1 MNNIVNIVNF
11 IRAIEPRAGYGE
23 LDLFEPVRE
32 QMAMA
37 KRLKLP
43 TTWLLQYDALTQG
56 PFVEFLKQEMPENH
70 EIGIWF
76 ETVQPNVEAA
86 GIEWRGRWAWDWHT
100 DVGFSVGYTPQER
113 ERIADVF
120 VAKFAEIFGRKP
132 TVMGSWLFDAHL
144 LDYLRRVHGLRTAC
158 NCKDQYGTDGYTLW
172 GGYWANAYY
181 PSRRNS
187 YLPAQHESEQI
198 PVPVFRMLGSDP
210 LYQYTAGV
218 GGNGQS
224 VITLEPVYEGIGGG
238 SKPWIDWFLRENF
251 REPHF
256 AMAYAQAGQENS
268 FGWPRMQPGLP
279 YQYERL
285 AQLRDE
291 GAIRVETLGESGE
304 WFRRNFR
311 ITPVS
316 AVITQED
323 WKEENHAGVWYL
335 SRFGRL
341 NIFRTEKRELV
352 IRDWQLF
359 DENCEEP
366 FLNAVCRT
374 PACTYDALPV
384 MDGMLW
390 HPAVIALPGGSGG
403 FGAVEQLDDET
414 MRIEWKRDGG
424 GSVLI
429 TLKPETVQ
437 LEFPCEAEALEF
449 RFDPVAAERHR
460 TSVEL
465 KSGQLEFCHNR
476 RSYRLLTEAG
486 AIERTSGGYRL
497 AAAGKVLK
505 LRTEVDA

>member
-11 IRAIEPRAGYGE
+11 IRAIEPRVGRGE

-43 TTWLLQYDALTQG
+43 TTWLLQYDALIQG
-56 PFVEFLKQEMPENH
+56 PFVEFLKREMPENH
-70 EIGIWF
+70 EVGIWF

-86 GIEWRGRWAWDWHT
+86 GIKWRGRWAWDWHT

-132 TVMGSWLFDAHL
+132 AVMGSWLFDAHL
-144 LDYLRRVHGLRTAC
+144 LEYLWREHGLRTAC

-181 PSRRNS
+181 PSRKNS
-187 YLPAQHESEQI
+187 YLPAQHESGQI

-268 FGWPRMQPGLP
+268 FGWPKMRPGLP

-285 AQLRDE
+285 ARLRDE

-304 WFRRNFR
+304 WFRQNFR
-311 ITPVS
+311 VTPVS
-316 AVITQED
+316 ASG
-323 WKEENHAGVWYL
+323 HAGGL
-335 SRFGRL
+335 EKGGSRRSLVSLPVRAAQSIPHGKTGVDDSGLAALR
-341 NIFRTEKRELV
+341 RELRGAV
-352 IRDWQLF
+352 PEQRLPHPGLHLRRAAGDGRD
-359 DENCEEP
+359 
-366 FLNAVCRT
+366 AV
-374 PACTYDALPV
+374 A
-384 MDGMLW
+384 
-390 HPAVIALPGGSGG
+390 SGG
-403 FGAVEQLDDET
+403 D
-414 MRIEWKRDGG
+414 R
-424 GSVLI
+424 
-429 TLKPETVQ
+429 
-437 LEFPCEAEALEF
+437 
-449 RFDPVAAERHR
+449 
-460 TSVEL
+460 
-465 KSGQLEFCHNR
+465 
-476 RSYRLLTEAG
+476 
-486 AIERTSGGYRL
+486 
-497 AAAGKVLK
+497 AAGRPRRIRRD
-505 LRTEVDA
+505 RTAR